1 MQHEMNELIIPQYH
15 EPSITS
21 AKKYIDYIIKKKKI
35 TVPAIP
41 KVCFILYSRQLIDN
55 LLATTPSL
63 MIDIGSRNRTEI
75 HFCYPEDGLPFAFIG
90 EQLGASMAVV
100 VLEELIALGFST
112 FVAMGATGHPTRCS
126 EPQANIGDFVLVKD
140 ALVYEGTSDHYE
152 SGINI
157 SRADISLLHDLSG
170 ILGKQ
175 NISFFEGRIATTDAL
190 YRETPQFIAEILDEG
205 AFAIDMETSALY
217 TAARFHH
224 KRICALLYIS
234 DIVCIHDNWDID
246 FVAGD
251 IDRAEQKSLA
261 LIKTLVENI

>member
-1 MQHEMNELIIPQYH
+1 MDEIIIPQYH

-21 AKKYIDYIIKKKKI
+21 ARKYIDYIITKKKI
-35 TVPAIP
+35 AVPAIP
-41 KVCFILYSRQLIDN
+41 KVCFILYSRRLIDN
-55 LLATTPSL
+55 LLAATPSL

-75 HFCYPEDGLPFAFIG
+75 HFCYPENSQPFAFIG

-112 FVAMGATGHPTRCS
+112 FIAMGATGHPTRCA
-126 EPQANIGDFVLVKD
+126 EPLARIGDFVLVKD
-140 ALVYEGTSDHYE
+140 ALVYEGTSSHYE
-152 SGINI
+152 PGISI
-157 SRADISLLHDLSG
+157 SWADSSLLRDLSS
-170 ILGKQ
+170 ILIKQ
-175 NISFFEGRIATTDAL
+175 DIFFFEGRIATTDAL
-190 YRETPQFIAEILDEG
+190 YRETQQFVAKILDEG

-246 FVAGD
+246 FVAGNID
-251 IDRAEQKSLA
+251 IAEEKSLS
-261 LIKTLVENI
+261 LIKALVENI